1 MVRMHD
7 PVPHR
12 TEPARA
18 GGGSKPSVVAGAPE
32 TRPCPG
38 CGWPIPANAAICT
51 RCGQHVRA
59 EGDGGGRVA
68 TKVGKPEV
76 LDSLPPAVGSIR
88 WRNQQ
93 TGEYSDRVPL
103 IKCVLWMALGVGATL
118 LLRALNPGV
127 EDLLPYLGR
136 FGILTALGVVLAFV
150 ARMTFVD
157 SQASWAVFV
166 LGVAGALAGADMA
179 QHIVRDVIPFFAL
192 VAWPVGFII
201 CAGIITD
208 LLDIEL
214 TEGAFLGLALIL
226 LKLLL
231 KWTLFEQFLAPP

>member
-1 MVRMHD
+1 MVRMSD
-7 PVPHR
+7 PVPR
-12 TEPARA
+12 RPEPAQA
-18 GGGSKPSVVAGAPE
+18 GGGSRPSALAPQ

-38 CGWPIPANAAICT
+38 CGWPIPADAALCT
-51 RCGQHVRA
+51 RCGQRVRA
-59 EGDGGGRVA
+59 EGDGGKVP

-88 WRNQQ
+88 WRNEQ

-103 IKCVLWMALGVGATL
+103 IKCALWIALGLGATL
-118 LLRALNPGV
+118 VLRALNPGV
-127 EDLLPYLGR
+127 EDLVPYLGR
-136 FGILTALGVVLAFV
+136 FGILVAIGVVVAFV

-157 SQASWAVFV
+157 TQASWPVFV
-166 LGVAGALAGADMA
+166 LGIAGSLAGADMA

-192 VAWPVGFII
+192 VAWPVGFIV
-201 CAGIITD
+201 CAAVITD

-231 KWTLFEQFLAPP
+231 KWTLFTHSLAPP